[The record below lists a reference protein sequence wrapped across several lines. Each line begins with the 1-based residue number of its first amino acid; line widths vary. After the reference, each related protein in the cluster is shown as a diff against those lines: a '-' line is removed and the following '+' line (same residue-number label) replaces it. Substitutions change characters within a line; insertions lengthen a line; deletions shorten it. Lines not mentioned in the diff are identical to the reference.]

1 VIEKGRYTQA
11 RQNKTVITYMIL
23 RIQVTG
29 ANVPQMR
36 LQGGIYTAN
45 GEKEQVVRKMGQLCG
60 ELTGSSDKVHS
71 W

>member
-1 VIEKGRYTQA
+1 
-11 RQNKTVITYMIL
+11 MIL

-36 LQGGIYTAN
+36 MQGGIYTAN